1 MDKTRYLL
9 LEDGTVFKGKAF
21 GAEGN
26 VIGEVAFT
34 TAMTGYLETL
44 TDASNY
50 GQIIVHTFPLI
61 GNYGIVRE
69 NLESDKSFVKGY
81 IVRDWCQEP
90 SNFRAQG
97 DLDTFLKEMNV
108 PGLYGI
114 DTRSLTKIIRNNGL
128 MKGMILSELPEDTSA
143 LIAEMKGYEIADA
156 IAAVATGETSE
167 IKAEGEAI
175 CSVTVLNLGS
185 KKDNDIQLQKR
196 GCDVKV
202 VPYNTTAEAIL
213 AEKPDGVL
221 ITNGPGNPAENA
233 EVIAEVK
240 KLRESG
246 VPVFGI
252 GLGHEIMAIT
262 AGAQTEKLKYGHR
275 GGQPAKDKLNDRVI
289 ITTQNHC
296 YHVLVDSLPECAE
309 LTYVNVN
316 DGTCEGIKYT
326 DYPAASVQFTPETQ
340 TGHIGLQTVFDDFIA
355 TMKEVG
361 VNAIK

>member
-21 GAEGN
+21 GAEGD
-26 VIGEVAFT
+26 VTGEVVFT

-44 TDASNY
+44 TDSSNY

-69 NLESDKSFVKGY
+69 NLESDRSFVKGY

-97 DLDTFLKEMNV
+97 DLDTFLREMGV

-114 DTRSLTKIIRNNGL
+114 DTRALTKIIRNKGV
-128 MKGMILSELPEDTSA
+128 MKGMLISELPADTSA
-143 LIAEMKGYEIADA
+143 LIAEMKEYEVKDA
-156 IAAVATGETSE
+156 LAEAAGEAAE
-167 IKAEGEAI
+167 LKAEAEAV
-175 CSVTVLNLGS
+175 CSVTVLDLGS
-185 KKDNDIQLQKR
+185 KKNNHIQLQKR

-202 VPYNTTAEAIL
+202 VPYDTSAEAIL
-213 AEKPDGVL
+213 AAKPDGIL
-221 ITNGPGNPAENA
+221 ITNGPGNPAENEA
-233 EVIAEVK
+233 VIAEVK

-252 GLGHEIMAIT
+252 GLGHEIMALA
-262 AGAQTEKLKYGHR
+262 AGAKTEKLKYGHR
-275 GGQPAKDKLNDRVI
+275 GGQPAKILGSDRVI
-289 ITTQNHC
+289 ITSQNHG
-296 YHVLVDSLPECAE
+296 YHVLVDSLPAVAE

-316 DGTCEGIKYT
+316 DGTCEGIRYT
-326 DYPAASVQFTPETQ
+326 DYPASSVQFTPETQ
-340 TGHIGLQTVFDDFIA
+340 TGHIGLQTVFDDFIE
-355 TMKEVG
+355 TIKEVG

>member
-21 GAEGN
+21 GAEGD
-26 VIGEVAFT
+26 VTGEVVFT

-44 TDASNY
+44 TDSSNY

-69 NLESDKSFVKGY
+69 NLERDRSFVKGY

-97 DLDTFLKEMNV
+97 DLDTFLREMKV

-114 DTRSLTKIIRNNGL
+114 DTRALTKIIRNSGV
-128 MKGMILSELPEDTSA
+128 MKGMIISELPADTSA
-143 LIAEMKGYEIADA
+143 LIAEMKEYAVTDA
-156 IAAVATGETSE
+156 LAAAATGETLE
-167 IKAEGEAI
+167 LKAEGEAV
-175 CSVTVLNLGS
+175 CSITVLDLGS
-185 KKDNDIQLQKR
+185 KKDNHIQLQQR

-202 VPYNTTAEAIL
+202 VPYDTPAADIL
-213 AEKPDGVL
+213 AAKPDGVL

-233 EVIAEVK
+233 ELIAEIG

-252 GLGHEIMAIT
+252 GLGHEIMAVS
-262 AGAQTEKLKYGHR
+262 AGAKTEKLKYGHR
-275 GGQPAKDKLNDRVI
+275 GGQPAKILGSDRVI
-289 ITTQNHC
+289 ITSQNHG
-296 YHVLVDSLPECAE
+296 YHVLTESLPECAE
-309 LTYVNVN
+309 LTYANVN
-316 DGTCEGIKYT
+316 DGTCEGLRYT
-326 DYPAASVQFTPETQ
+326 DHPAASVQFIPETQ
-340 TGHIGLQTVFDDFIA
+340 TGHIGLNTVFDEFIE
-355 TMKEVG
+355 TVKEVG

>member
-9 LEDGTVFKGKAF
+9 LENGTVFKGKAF
-21 GAEGN
+21 GAIGD
-26 VIGEVAFT
+26 VVGEVVFT
-34 TAMTGYLETL
+34 TGMTGYLETL

-69 NLESDKSFVKGY
+69 NLESDRSFVKGY

-97 DLDTFLKEMNV
+97 DLDTFLRDMNV

-114 DTRSLTKIIRNNGL
+114 DTRALTKIIRNNGV
-128 MKGMILSELPEDTSA
+128 MKGMIVSELPADTSA
-143 LIAEMKGYEIADA
+143 LIAEMKGYAVTDA
-156 IAAVATGETSE
+156 LAAVATGETLE
-167 IKAEGEAI
+167 LKAEGEAVA
-175 CSVTVLNLGS
+175 SVTVLNLGS
-185 KKDNDIQLQKR
+185 KKDNDVQLQKR

-202 VPYNTTAEAIL
+202 VPYNTSADDIL
-213 AEKPDGVL
+213 AAKPDGVL
-221 ITNGPGNPAENA
+221 ITNGPGNPAEYT
-233 EVIAEVK
+233 ELIAEVK

-252 GLGHEIMAIT
+252 GLGHELMALA
-262 AGAQTEKLKYGHR
+262 AGAQTEKLTYVHR

-289 ITTQNHC
+289 ITTQNHS
-296 YHVLVDSLPECAE
+296 YHVLVDSLPEVAE

-316 DGTCEGIKYT
+316 DGTCEGIRYT
-326 DYPAASVQFTPETQ
+326 DFPAASVQFIPETQ

-355 TMKEVG
+355 TMQNK
-361 VNAIK
+361 